1 MVYEKMCN
9 LINAHVA
16 TAKDT
21 DENSNEVM
29 LYRNVDR
36 SSCAGAGLGRA
47 PGSLP
52 SPRPQGS
59 EAGNT
64 NVKRGE

>member
-21 DENSNEVM
+21 DENSKEVCCTGM
-29 LYRNVDR
+29 LTVRPVLELALVAR
-36 SSCAGAGLGRA
+36 LVASPPPGLRD
-47 PGSLP
+47 LK
-52 SPRPQGS
+52 QIIQ
-59 EAGNT
+59 
-64 NVKRGE
+64 V

>member
-29 LYRNVDR
+29 LYYTGMLTVRPVLELALVAR
-36 SSCAGAGLGRA
+36 LVASPPPGLRD
-47 PGSLP
+47 LK
-52 SPRPQGS
+52 Q
-59 EAGNT
+59 
-64 NVKRGE
+64 VIQM